1 MRSRP
6 HVELPSNEPAGFG
19 RRRVCSVTRL
29 LYIIGLTIGG
39 WLGWWGGAQ
48 VGLTTA
54 FILSSIGSVA
64 GVYVGWRIHRDYLD

>member
-1 MRSRP
+1 M
-6 HVELPSNEPAGFG
+6 
-19 RRRVCSVTRL
+19 TRL